1 MSLKV
6 VSFFDFKS
14 ASWSDDWS
22 DQELAEFYRVE
33 ASLIRANIPI
43 ETDRGR
49 SDEGDPW
56 FVFCNANTGEIIVH
70 FARFDGTYLVASPA
84 LDGCARGR
92 DFRALIEAQLASHPL
107 VIPKPPAAGR
117 LFIHPAALLIVLV
130 ATCFF
135 KLSQTTAAAGELDQA
150 QPGHPGVGSLGHS
163 DSESQAVLL
172 DERAA
177 AAVLAA
183 IVTGIAW
190 AQSHDFNLWSI
201 APHFRRKSTSR
212 RRTFPFRHRPAPPAH
227 SRLCDYFTPAA
238 RPPSPRPPWQI
249 SGETPPQHRRDIA
262 RSMAPMPIPRL
273 ARLSSASTRPRPV
286 QAKRCRPPLDRF
298 PPPEAPCHRPSAAPY
313 KRKSRRSAQQ

>member
-1 MSLKV
+1 MSVKV

-107 VIPKPPAAGR
+107 VIPK
-117 LFIHPAALLIVLV
+117 
-130 ATCFF
+130 
-135 KLSQTTAAAGELDQA
+135 
-150 QPGHPGVGSLGHS
+150 
-163 DSESQAVLL
+163 
-172 DERAA
+172 AA
-177 AAVLAA
+177 AAE
-183 IVTGIAW
+183 GF
-190 AQSHDFNLWSI
+190 SF
-201 APHFRRKSTSR
+201 
-212 RRTFPFRHRPAPPAH
+212 
-227 SRLCDYFTPAA
+227 
-238 RPPSPRPPWQI
+238 
-249 SGETPPQHRRDIA
+249 
-262 RSMAPMPIPRL
+262 
-273 ARLSSASTRPRPV
+273 TRPR
-286 QAKRCRPPLDRF
+286 CSL
-298 PPPEAPCHRPSAAPY
+298 CS
-313 KRKSRRSAQQ
+313 